1 MLRGEW
7 GWLSLWLLRSRCISG
22 SQLKLCLAYLHTIAQ
37 GSTSHPGLMATV
49 CSPSFH
55 TSSGKSPT
63 TRLLLQSLAGMA
75 LILRNL
81 FWSSDCSTPLQVV
94 KQQLP
99 FNECPRWQFQLMDTT
114 ESPHP
119 CACSLGRS
127 QRKRGADLLDLA
139 FSATA
144 YFFPPVA
151 SLPPDFNNAVMYI
164 SVPSFQGRKSQGTH
178 VFLVMHCGG
187 LLPRQARG
195 TLSSHRR
202 QDKGGELPDESGLWF
217 LRKWRILSIW
227 ETN

>member
-1 MLRGEW
+1 MLRGKW
-7 GWLSLWLLRSRCISG
+7 GWLSLWLPRYRCISG
-22 SQLKLCLAYLHTIAQ
+22 NQLKLCLAYLHTIAQ

-49 CSPSFH
+49 CCSSFH

-81 FWSSDCSTPLQVV
+81 FWSLDCSTPLQVV

-99 FNECPRWQFQLMDTT
+99 FNECPCWQFQLMDTT

-127 QRKRGADLLDLA
+127 RRKRGADLLDLA

-144 YFFPPVA
+144 YFFPPLHHFLQILTMPSCTSVFPASREESPRAHMCSWWCTVVA
-151 SLPPDFNNAVMYI
+151 SYQEEHVELWAQTEDRTRVG
-164 SVPSFQGRKSQGTH
+164 SSQME
-178 VFLVMHCGG
+178 VACGF
-187 LLPRQARG
+187 
-195 TLSSHRR
+195 S
-202 QDKGGELPDESGLWF
+202 ESGEFCPL
-217 LRKWRILSIW
+217 

>member
-1 MLRGEW
+1 
-7 GWLSLWLLRSRCISG
+7 
-22 SQLKLCLAYLHTIAQ
+22 
-37 GSTSHPGLMATV
+37 
-49 CSPSFH
+49 
-55 TSSGKSPT
+55 
-63 TRLLLQSLAGMA
+63 
-75 LILRNL
+75 
-81 FWSSDCSTPLQVV
+81 
-94 KQQLP
+94 
-99 FNECPRWQFQLMDTT
+99 MDTT

-187 LLPRQARG
+187 LLPRRARG

-202 QDKGGELPDESGLWF
+202 QDKGGSCQMKVACGFSESEEFCPFEKQIRQKPEPLF
-217 LRKWRILSIW
+217 
-227 ETN
+227 TA